1 MTVLI
6 GWIGVDTHSPCS
18 AYLLSDSRFSW
29 GTNPDTYNYGR
40 KLFALKNSPDILGY
54 CGDAFFSSQ
63 VLSQIVSLDDNN
75 LLFQEDDSSL
85 IRSKK
90 ILGQINKQFNSYPI
104 HARNKSVIYHISRD
118 NDSTFQA
125 YKYSYDSKI
134 NHWIVSDIEYDRSHS
149 NLILRDGTGAE
160 EFLSLYCKYERGD
173 ISGTSRNVYQCFCDA
188 LKHTK
193 IHSCGGAPQL
203 VGLYRG
209 KKFNG
214 LSFGIIYNGQRYFL
228 GSPLDECSSDNV
240 TRWYNENFEICD
252 GVTMKR
258 LPNAMRQPNPNL

>member
-1 MTVLI
+1 MTVFI
-6 GWIGVDTHSPCS
+6 GWIGVDTPSPCS

-29 GTNPDTYNYGR
+29 GTNRDTYNFGR

-75 LLFQEDDSSL
+75 LLFQKHEGSL
-85 IRSKK
+85 MRSKI
-90 ILGQINKQFNSYPI
+90 ILGQINKQFASYPE

-118 NDSTFQA
+118 CDASFQV
-125 YKYSYDSKI
+125 YKYSYDAKCDY
-134 NHWIVSDIEYDRSHS
+134 WIVSDIEYDRSNS

-160 EFLSLYCKYERGD
+160 EFTSLYHKYERGD

-193 IHSCGGAPQL
+193 IPSCGGAPQL

-214 LSFGIIYNGQRYFL
+214 LSFGVIYDGKRYFL
-228 GSPLDECSSDNV
+228 GSPLDECSPGNV

-252 GVTMKR
+252 GATMTR